1 MPTLPAL
8 PAEYLSRVARDHD
21 SSVLPTALREDAEE
35 FARCCLGL
43 MFPQL
48 HAGDRLDATGIAA
61 AAREIHSRLSVLV
74 REVAVTR
81 PGASPD
87 GNAVADIFL
96 NGLPGI
102 HDALLADAEAHLQG
116 DPAARSL
123 DEVILAYPGFRA
135 VALYRIANRLHRS
148 GVPLLPRLIT
158 EFGHRETGI
167 DIHPGA
173 TLGRALSIDHGTG
186 VVIGETTVV
195 GDRVKLYQGVTL
207 GAASVRKDLANM
219 KRHPTIGH
227 DVVIYANATILG
239 GDTVIGAGSIIGG
252 NIWLTR
258 SVPPNSIV
266 TYEGVTER
274 PRIDSPEP
282 LLEFHI

>member
-1 MPTLPAL
+1 MPSTPAL
-8 PAEYLSRVARDHD
+8 PAEYLTRLARAHE
-21 SSVLPTALREDAEE
+21 SSALPTALREDAEE

-48 HAGDRLDATGIAA
+48 HPGDRLDSAGIAQTA
-61 AAREIHSRLSVLV
+61 QEIQSRVATLV
-74 REVAVTR
+74 REVAVTA
-81 PGASPD
+81 PGVSM
-87 GNAVADIFL
+87 GGEAVAEHFL
-96 NGLPGI
+96 GGIPSI
-102 HDALLADAEAHLQG
+102 HDALVDDAEAHFQG
-116 DPAARSL
+116 DPAARSI

-135 VALYRIANRLHRS
+135 VALYRIANRLHRI
-148 GVPLLPRLIT
+148 GVSLLPRLIT

-173 TLGRALSIDHGTG
+173 TIGRAFSIDHGTG

-207 GAASVRKDLANM
+207 GAASVRKELANV

-274 PRIDSPEP
+274 PRIDTPEP